1 MVYLLQFK
9 RRSQEQKRSETIRIR
24 SSKNLLL
31 HKIRKKLAKVFIIDF
46 FRNLIVNQ
54 RLTPLQKPMEQEK
67 MADSW

>member
-9 RRSQEQKRSETIRIR
+9 HRSQEQKRSETIRIR

-54 RLTPLQKPMEQEK
+54 RLKPLQKPMEQEK